1 VIWDYWPNASGYWMF
16 RQGRTLFEGR
26 REGRERRFEVG
37 AEARDYRDDRERN
50 PRSDEAVFNGRC
62 G

>member
-1 VIWDYWPNASGYWMF
+1 MRLGLPDV
-16 RQGRTLFEGR
+16 RRGRTLFEGR
-26 REGRERRFEVG
+26 REGRERSFEVG

-50 PRSDEAVFNGRC
+50 PRGDEAVFNGRS